1 MTNILQKTMRQTRKN
16 AATGTTRPA
25 LSRKQRLKKYK
36 FPLVLLGIAILLVFG
51 FHIKNQ
57 IDQTSTK
64 QPTASTDT
72 ADEPPKLQKGTP
84 DYATVAPKRVS
95 INSLGGWTRVSPPD
109 RNPVFAYVQTL
120 GDSTI
125 SVSQQP
131 LPDNLKVDSEQA
143 LSALAKDFRA
153 NEMITA
159 GDTSAY
165 IETKNNGAQSVLFI
179 KNGLLILI
187 KSSRSVANTTWVEY
201 IISLE

>member
-1 MTNILQKTMRQTRKN
+1 MTNIFHRKRLKS
-16 AATGTTRPA
+16 AAVHVTQPKP
-25 LSRKQRLKKYK
+25 SRTQRLKKRRLRLA
-36 FPLVLLGIAILLVFG
+36 FTGIILLLVIG
-51 FHIKNQ
+51 FYVENRMNQ
-57 IDQTSTK
+57 LPTEQH
-64 QPTASTDT
+64 TASTDNT
-72 ADEPPKLQKGTP
+72 DKPPKLQKGTP
-84 DYATVAPKRVS
+84 DYTTVTPKGTS
-95 INSLGGWTRVSPPD
+95 IDSFGGWTRVSPPD